1 MQNDLRQE
9 APLIFPLFSKAVPN
23 CSCLQ
28 SWEQHIYYYNNFFK
42 NHIYYTLQESAKTIQ
57 PNYNGSLGLRIRAQ
71 MHQKRYLQGSSFQ
84 RKILNN
90 KNRKNAFITIPSH
103 YALASSESFPS
114 KGLQKIPFK
123 KLQVEPFAQIPK
135 MERC

>member
-1 MQNDLRQE
+1 
-9 APLIFPLFSKAVPN
+9 
-23 CSCLQ
+23 
-28 SWEQHIYYYNNFFK
+28 
-42 NHIYYTLQESAKTIQ
+42 
-57 PNYNGSLGLRIRAQ
+57 

-135 MERC
+135 MERCWKSKCSSSLHGLTRTAQRRKLTIFYSAKIWVHSEHPGLRMGSVYFVGSSYSVKVENVLHCFPVMSSWYVG